1 MKNVIRGVSFGYL
14 DFTGRPTFTV
24 DNLKGLLKDH
34 KLRVTY
40 NYEYVSIFK
49 KPLLIFGAIFSILV
63 LVVIVKRLNMS
74 AFEHSHVKTDWWSIK
89 NYVNLFYYDQILEL
103 S

>member
-1 MKNVIRGVSFGYL
+1 MENVIRGVSFGYL

-49 KPLLIFGAIFSILV
+49 KPLLVFGAIFSILI
-63 LVVIVKRLNMS
+63 LVVVAKRLNMS
-74 AFEHSHVKTDWWSIK
+74 AFEDSHVKTD
-89 NYVNLFYYDQILEL
+89 
-103 S
+103 